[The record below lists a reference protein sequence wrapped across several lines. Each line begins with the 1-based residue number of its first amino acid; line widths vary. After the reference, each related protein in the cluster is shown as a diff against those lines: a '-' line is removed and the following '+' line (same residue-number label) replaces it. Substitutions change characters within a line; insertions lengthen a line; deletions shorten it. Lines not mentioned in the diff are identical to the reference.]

1 MSGTTEKAREEGAVD
16 VPKARGRTAGV
27 LGRLKKD
34 RPLPGKNELYL
45 MIFAIFMV
53 MFIVGWNDAS
63 QGPLLPLLQEY
74 YQVDYVI
81 ISLIWIAIAVGVVA
95 AAVSNVY
102 LADIL
107 GFGLLTPLG
116 AFVQSIGYVLMC
128 WGGPYPIFVIAYIFA
143 GLGMGWQDA
152 QVNSLAARMPHATT
166 VMFMSHAV
174 YGLGATVS
182 PFVATAF
189 VQRVTS
195 RFYLY
200 FTISLALALGTVV
213 VLLLTFKGRSEDQI
227 VGQRS
232 EARANEEKPKDVTMV
247 PTESGEVADLEVRGS
262 SQKLKAILSTPR
274 AYFLAIYIFLYMGVE
289 VTIGGWATTFLIEER
304 GGNSS
309 SGYVSSGFFGGLT
322 VGRIVLI
329 PVTNWLGHRKSVYIY
344 TVIAIGLEFVV
355 WFVPSLI
362 GSALCFSLVGVAIGP
377 MYPSCVMIITEVM
390 PHDLHTGTIG
400 FIACLGVVGSAI
412 MPFIT
417 GAIADRH
424 GVWVL
429 QPLMVALLAASMG
442 MWFFV
447 ARASTYKQ

>member
-1 MSGTTEKAREEGAVD
+1 MGWQVR
-16 VPKARGRTAGV
+16 
-27 LGRLKKD
+27 
-34 RPLPGKNELYL
+34 RPAFRHKLEL
-45 MIFAIFMV
+45 
-53 MFIVGWNDAS
+53 
-63 QGPLLPLLQEY
+63 Q
-74 YQVDYVI
+74 
-81 ISLIWIAIAVGVVA
+81 
-95 AAVSNVY
+95 
-102 LADIL
+102 AD
-107 GFGLLTPLG
+107 
-116 AFVQSIGYVLMC
+116 
-128 WGGPYPIFVIAYIFA
+128 
-143 GLGMGWQDA
+143 WQDA

-227 VGQRS
+227 VGQRVNEGAEVDAPSIPVPDPGAMALGES

-274 AYFLAIYIFLYMGVE
+274 AYFLAIYIFLYVSGTPTSGEGRLTDQMGVE

-329 PVTNWLGHRKSVYIY
+329 PVTNWLGHRKSVYI
-344 TVIAIGLEFVV
+344 
-355 WFVPSLI
+355 
-362 GSALCFSLVGVAIGP
+362 
-377 MYPSCVMIITEVM
+377 
-390 PHDLHTGTIG
+390 
-400 FIACLGVVGSAI
+400 
-412 MPFIT
+412 
-417 GAIADRH
+417 
-424 GVWVL
+424 
-429 QPLMVALLAASMG
+429 
-442 MWFFV
+442 
-447 ARASTYKQ
+447 